1 MDRLHAFDIG
11 LLQRYLEVLRLS
23 RVPFWAGI
31 QFPALPL
38 ILGEGRLEEKLDLST
53 LTLTDRI
60 SLVQFDALFEE
71 RMDLCSSLLF

>member
-11 LLQRYLEVLRLS
+11 LLQRYLEVLRLG

-31 QFPALPL
+31 QFPALSL
-38 ILGEGRLEEKLDLST
+38 ILREGRLEEKLDLST

-71 RMDLCSSLLF
+71 RMDLRSSLLL

>member
-1 MDRLHAFDIG
+1 MDRLHTLDIG

-31 QFPALPL
+31 QFPSLPL
-38 ILGEGRLEEKLDLST
+38 ILREGRLEEKLDLST
-53 LTLTDRI
+53 LTLTDSI

-71 RMDLCSSLLF
+71 RMDLRSSLLL